1 MAINQEDGDFA
12 LHCWIDANS
21 EDVENAVFYSNSMEE
36 LQKHAEALIEGDK
49 FTYIT
54 LSRWD
59 AAGDDWEEV
68 EIYTEEEE
76 AA

>member
-12 LHCWIDANS
+12 LHCWIDPNS
-21 EDVENAVFYSNSMEE
+21 DDTENAVVFADSLEE
-36 LQKHAEALIEGDK
+36 LQSHAEALIEEGK
-49 FTYIT
+49 YAYIT

-59 AAGDDWEEV
+59 EAADDWEEV